1 MNCLLPK
8 FEFEELQMMDVVVSV
23 RAKPANEIDKVWKVL
38 GKDALQIDE
47 ETFQVDNVS
56 LSESHEQFY
65 SNNVSSYIQEATTTT
80 SENGGHNLTLIAHGL
95 PGSGKTYTM
104 MGTAGESR
112 LNPEARGTIVR
123 CFAQL
128 HQDLPANNK
137 ATKVTGSFCHV
148 FEDGRVADL
157 LDTKKRN
164 LQVETNELGG
174 GTYIIKGCTEQPLT
188 GVNDV
193 VRLLEKANLMR
204 NAMGTIQ
211 NHIPAAPLVKPPTIT
226 SNIMNRYKP
235 HRSHAVFQ
243 YKVEQIGHRHE
254 DSNSAI
260 ISYITLIDLAGNAIL
275 SRSNS
280 TRTPADDV
288 GIRALQDTLDKLSNR
303 ECDDALT
310 VCRSTSL
317 TRLLH
322 SCLFGNAKCL
332 VISTLSEDSV
342 DTKQSLQLAIKFK
355 NARNKSTAVLKVPL
369 ALTDIGKIATEM
381 DRVQHLVADKC
392 TGINEC
398 SSFNV
403 NNDTS
408 VTINGTEYT
417 DIAESTSNLLQRYID
432 LEGSLLQNN
441 KGSVPT
447 TAKPLK

>member
-1 MNCLLPK
+1 
-8 FEFEELQMMDVVVSV
+8 MDVVVSV
-23 RAKPANEIDKVWKVL
+23 RAKPVNEIDKVWKVF
-38 GKDALQIDE
+38 GKNALQIEE

-56 LSESHEQFY
+56 WDESHEQFY
-65 SNNVSSYIQEATTTT
+65 SNRVSSCIQEATT
-80 SENGGHNLTLIAHGL
+80 SNNGGHSLTVIAHGL

-137 ATKVTGSFCHV
+137 ATKVTCSFCHV

-164 LQVETNELGG
+164 LQVETDESRGA
-174 GTYIIKGCTEQPLT
+174 YFIKGCTEQPLT
-188 GVNDV
+188 AVNDV
-193 VRLLEKANLMR
+193 VRLIEKANLMR
-204 NAMGTIQ
+204 NAMGAIQ
-211 NHIPAAPLVKPPTIT
+211 NHIPAAPSVKPPAII

-243 YKVEQIGHRHE
+243 YKVERIGHRHE
-254 DSNSAI
+254 DSSSAI
-260 ISYITLIDLAGNAIL
+260 VSYITLIDLAGNTIQ
-275 SRSNS
+275 SKSDS
-280 TRTPADDV
+280 TTPDDV
-288 GIRALQDTLDKLSNR
+288 GLRALQDTLDKLSNG
-303 ECDDALT
+303 ESDDALT

-332 VISTLSEDSV
+332 VISTLSEDSA
-342 DTKQSLQLAIKFK
+342 DAKQSLQLAIKFRY
-355 NARNKSTAVLKVPL
+355 ARNKSTVLKVPRT
-369 ALTDIGKIATEM
+369 LTDVGKIAAEM

-392 TGINEC
+392 TGIDEC

-403 NNDTS
+403 NDDTS
-408 VTINGTEYT
+408 VTINGTEYA
-417 DIAESTSNLLQRYID
+417 DIAESTSNLLQRYLD

-447 TAKPLK
+447 AKPLK